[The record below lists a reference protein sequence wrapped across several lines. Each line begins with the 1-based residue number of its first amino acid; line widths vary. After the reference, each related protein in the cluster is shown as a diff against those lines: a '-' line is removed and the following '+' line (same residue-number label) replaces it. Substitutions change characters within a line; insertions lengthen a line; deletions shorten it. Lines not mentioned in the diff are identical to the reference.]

1 MKHHDTL
8 TVRGEEMKTNPLL
21 KLSNKNPIGVYS
33 VCTASE
39 PAIEAALEFAR
50 DNDSITVI
58 ESTANQVNQFGG
70 YTGMK
75 PADYVEF
82 VHGIADRV
90 GLAYDRIILGGDH
103 LGPLTWTD
111 KNEDEAMEYATQLVY
126 DYVYAG
132 FTKIHLDTSMMVADD
147 NRDERL
153 SDETIAR
160 RSAVLAQSCL
170 KAYND
175 LKAVNPDA
183 VFPAFIIG
191 SEVPIPGGLQEV
203 EETIEVTSPED
214 FMATYETFKK
224 AFDAH
229 DVNEVFESVIA
240 IVVQPGVEFGDDDL
254 FIYDREKAK
263 ALTTALK
270 ENYDT
275 LAFEGHSSDY
285 QTPEALK
292 EMVEDGVVIL
302 KVGPALTFA
311 YREALFALSHIEDI
325 VSEDPSNFI
334 EVLEQVML
342 DKPGNW
348 EKHYHGTE
356 RELFIKRKFSYS
368 DRARYY
374 LPQPEVQAAI
384 EKLMDNLSKDEIPM
398 TLLSQYLPYQWRN
411 IKDGKIEN
419 NPKAIVL
426 DYIKLYYE
434 DYHYAT
440 QVDKLI

>member
-1 MKHHDTL
+1 MH
-8 TVRGEEMKTNPLL
+8 GEQN
-21 KLSNKNPIGVYS
+21 GV
-33 VCTASE
+33 
-39 PAIEAALEFAR
+39 I
-50 DNDSITVI
+50 
-58 ESTANQVNQFGG
+58 Q
-70 YTGMK
+70 
-75 PADYVEF
+75 
-82 VHGIADRV
+82 
-90 GLAYDRIILGGDH
+90 
-103 LGPLTWTD
+103 
-111 KNEDEAMEYATQLVY
+111 
-126 DYVYAG
+126 
-132 FTKIHLDTSMMVADD
+132 
-147 NRDERL
+147 
-153 SDETIAR
+153 
-160 RSAVLAQSCL
+160 
-170 KAYND
+170 
-175 LKAVNPDA
+175 
-183 VFPAFIIG
+183 
-191 SEVPIPGGLQEV
+191 
-203 EETIEVTSPED
+203 
-214 FMATYETFKK
+214 
-224 AFDAH
+224 
-229 DVNEVFESVIA
+229 
-240 IVVQPGVEFGDDDL
+240 
-254 FIYDREKAK
+254 
-263 ALTTALK
+263 
-270 ENYDT
+270 
-275 LAFEGHSSDY
+275 
-285 QTPEALK
+285 
-292 EMVEDGVVIL
+292 

-419 NPKAIVL
+419 NPKAIIL

>member
-1 MKHHDTL
+1 
-8 TVRGEEMKTNPLL
+8 MKTNPLL
-21 KLSNKNPIGVYS
+21 KLSNKNPVGVYS
-33 VCTASE
+33 VCTANQQ
-39 PAIEAALEFAR
+39 AIEAALEFAK
-50 DNDSITVI
+50 DHNSITVI
-58 ESTANQVNQFGG
+58 EATANQVNQFGG

-75 PADYVEF
+75 PADYVTF
-82 VHGIADRV
+82 VHDIADRV
-90 GLAYDRIILGGDH
+90 GLAHDRIILGGDH
-103 LGPLTWTD
+103 LGPLTWT
-111 KNEDEAMEYATQLVY
+111 KENEDKAMEYATQLVY

-147 NRDERL
+147 DRSVRL

-160 RSAVLAQSCL
+160 RSAILAQSCL

-175 LKAVNPDA
+175 LLEVNPEA
-183 VFPAFIIG
+183 IFPAFIIG

-203 EETIEVTSPED
+203 EETIEVTSPEA
-214 FMATYETFKK
+214 FQATYETFRK
-224 AFDAH
+224 AFNEY

-254 FIYDREKAK
+254 FFYDREAAK
-263 ALTTALK
+263 ELTTTLK
-270 ENYDT
+270 EKYET

-285 QTPEALK
+285 QTPQHLRQ
-292 EMVEDGVVIL
+292 MVEDGVVIL

-334 EVLEQVML
+334 QVLEDVML
-342 DKPGNW
+342 ENPGNW
-348 EKHYHGTE
+348 QNHYHGSE
-356 RELFIKRKFSYS
+356 QELFIKRKFSYS

-374 LPQPEVQAAI
+374 LPQAKVQAAI
-384 EKLMDNLSKDEIPM
+384 EKLMDNLSKVEIPM
-398 TLLSQYLPYQWRN
+398 TLISQYLPYQYRN
-411 IKDGKIEN
+411 IKDGKIQN
-419 NPKAIVL
+419 DPKQIVL